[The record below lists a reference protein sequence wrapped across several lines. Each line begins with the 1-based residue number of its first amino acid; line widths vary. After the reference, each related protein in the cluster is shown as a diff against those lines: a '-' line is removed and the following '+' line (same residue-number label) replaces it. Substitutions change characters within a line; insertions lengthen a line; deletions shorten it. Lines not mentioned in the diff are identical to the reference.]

1 MTKKLAFVS
10 VIAFVLGLGSVA
22 YAQAGNTPV
31 GRWSLT
37 AYNDNTPN
45 MSTMATQTVSFFANG
60 TWTGSFPGWG
70 GRWFQKGVNAAGNG
84 DRVRI
89 VGNYANGV
97 GNDSAEIEFH
107 NVNHMDGAWSEWRD
121 NYVFLAWAR
130 VVLTRL
136 STTPLT
142 EGADLDATIDDGTNP
157 TDKSYATPPVCEPQP
172 ATRLP

>member
-1 MTKKLAFVS
+1 MSKKLLVFL
-10 VIAFVLGLGSVA
+10 VLALALTLNGAA

-31 GRWSLT
+31 GRWT
-37 AYNDNTPN
+37 MTFYNDNSPN
-45 MSTMATQTVSFFANG
+45 MTQMATQTVSFFANG

-70 GRWFQKGVNAAGNG
+70 GRWFQKGVSPAGNG

-89 VGNYANGV
+89 AGNYANGV

-107 NVNHMDGAWSEWRD
+107 NVNHMDGAWTEWRD
-121 NYVFLAWAR
+121 NFVFLAWTR

-142 EGADLDATIDDGTNP
+142 ARGAGEAAIEDDGTNP
-157 TDKSYATPPVCEPQP
+157 FEKAYAPPPTCTP
-172 ATRLP
+172 